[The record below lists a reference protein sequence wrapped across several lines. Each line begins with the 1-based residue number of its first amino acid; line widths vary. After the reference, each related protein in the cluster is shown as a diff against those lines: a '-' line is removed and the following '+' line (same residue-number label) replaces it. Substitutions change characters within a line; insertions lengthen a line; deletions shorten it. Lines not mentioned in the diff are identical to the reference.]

1 MLTAS
6 FGLTFFMKTPR
17 KETNVRVIYLRIT
30 VDGVPKETSTRQ
42 HWDVTRWSQKTERA
56 TGNKEDARS
65 VNFFLDTLQ
74 TKSNSTRVIYYYM
87 VKLLQAKS

>member
-42 HWDVTRWSQKTERA
+42 HWDVGSPFKSGTEFVV
-56 TGNKEDARS
+56 EDVGR
-65 VNFFLDTLQ
+65 VKHPVKRGETIFEITLRE
-74 TKSNSTRVIYYYM
+74 K
-87 VKLLQAKS
+87 

>member
-30 VDGVPKETSTRQ
+30 VDGVDRPGIVNHLKRIKVS
-42 HWDVTRWSQKTERA
+42 
-56 TGNKEDARS
+56 S
-65 VNFFLDTLQ
+65 VNEVFTIGSFL
-74 TKSNSTRVIYYYM
+74 V
-87 VKLLQAKS
+87 